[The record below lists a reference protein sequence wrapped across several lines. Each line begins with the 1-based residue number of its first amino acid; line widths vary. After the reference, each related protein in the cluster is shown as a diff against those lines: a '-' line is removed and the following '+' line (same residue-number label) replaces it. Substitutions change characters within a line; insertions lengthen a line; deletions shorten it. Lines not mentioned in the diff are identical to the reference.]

1 MALEHIFV
9 VRVDKIPKLLNE
21 YSVFSF
27 CLKQPLPDAIKQI
40 FANSVHT
47 FHFFSPPQGK
57 KVCRI
62 QLAQCRFPRMT
73 IANAKILTYFS
84 NKIYG
89 INFIKQHSE
98 TVMV

>member
-47 FHFFSPPQGK
+47 FHFFFCATGK
-57 KVCRI
+57 ESV
-62 QLAQCRFPRMT
+62 PNT
-73 IANAKILTYFS
+73 IGTVPVPVSYTHLTLPTILR
-84 NKIYG
+84 
-89 INFIKQHSE
+89 
-98 TVMV
+98 V